1 MREHKTRDAA
11 NHNKLFIG
19 RLNKMKLEKDQ
30 IKRENDQ
37 MKLEKEQMKRE
48 NDQMKLEKDQMKR
61 ENDQMKL
68 EKDQM
73 ETKHKEE
80 IALLKARCN
89 CQKL

>member
-1 MREHKTRDAA
+1 MHEHIARDAE

-30 IKRENDQ
+30 I
-37 MKLEKEQMKRE
+37 
-48 NDQMKLEKDQMKR
+48 
-61 ENDQMKL
+61 
-68 EKDQM
+68 

-80 IALLKARCN
+80 IARLKARCT